1 MRVAVLKE
9 DNCQPKKCND
19 ECHDFCPPVR
29 NGQECIIM
37 DEQTGKPHISES
49 LCIGCGICV
58 NKCPH
63 DALIIENLP
72 SELETDMI
80 HRFSMNGFR
89 LFRLPTP
96 SKESVVGILGPNGMG
111 KSTAISALSGRLI
124 PNLGDW
130 LNQEPHWEDIISSV
144 PKGELR
150 DFFIAVQK
158 GEISVALKPQNV
170 DRLPKRIQ
178 GTVHDLL
185 KHVDERGIFESM
197 TKSLGIDHL
206 LEREVKQLSGGE
218 LQRMAICATMLR
230 DVDVYFFDE
239 PSSYLDIHERMRI
252 VRIIQELAETK
263 RVIVIEHD
271 LAVLDV
277 LADLVHIVYGKKGA
291 FGIFTPARST
301 RQAINTYLDGFLPEE
316 NVRIRDKPIKFLRHQ
331 DRMAEIGTP
340 VVSWGE
346 GLQKQLGDFKLISS
360 EGAVHR
366 SEVVGVVGA
375 NGTGKSTMI
384 KILAGEHEY
393 DEGWVTAEAT
403 ISYKPQ
409 HIDVDI
415 NGSVQL
421 WLDSELGPRWRS
433 GEFNVN
439 VIKALG
445 IDQLLP
451 KRVKKLSGGERQAVS
466 IALCLGREADLYL
479 FDEPSAHLDASARME
494 AAKAIRRTME
504 ANEKSAF
511 VIDHDVYFIDIVS
524 DSLLVFDRTNPRETH
539 IHNTL
544 KHLLTA
550 DRVSPFVGDVEK
562 ALATINQHL
571 LRTYGTLEAALMT
584 WMNHGGPNSAI
595 FGKIGS
601 LDEEQLRQHS
611 TAYSPYLRSQP
622 IHPVSICFMLNPTM
636 IREICSPWNEQE
648 IPMASYG
655 GHAKGPFN
663 LREGMNRFLSGV
675 DVTFRR
681 DHDSRRPRINKNKSR
696 KDREQ
701 RSSGDY
707 YSYDA

>member
-1 MRVAVLKE
+1 
-9 DNCQPKKCND
+9 
-19 ECHDFCPPVR
+19 
-29 NGQECIIM
+29 M

-49 LCIGCGICV
+49 LCIGCGICI

-72 SELETDMI
+72 GELETDMI
-80 HRFSMNGFR
+80 HRYSMNGFR

-111 KSTAISALSGRLI
+111 KSTAISALSGRI
-124 PNLGDW
+124 VPNLGDW
-130 LNQEPHWEDIISSV
+130 LNQEANWDDVVDSL

-158 GEISVALKPQNV
+158 GKVRVAVKPQNV
-170 DRLPKRIQ
+170 DKLPKRIS
-178 GTVHDLL
+178 GTVADLL
-185 KHVDERGIFESM
+185 GKVDERGLLEE
-197 TKSLGIDHL
+197 TTRSLGIDHL
-206 LEREVKQLSGGE
+206 MQRTVQQLSGGE
-218 LQRMAICATMLR
+218 LQRMAIAATILR

-252 VRIIQELAETK
+252 VRIIQDLAQTK

-277 LADLVHIVYGKKGA
+277 LADLIHIVYGKKGA

-301 RQAINTYLDGFLPEE
+301 RQAINSYLDGFLPEE
-316 NVRIRDKPIKFLRHQ
+316 NVRIRDKPIKFLRHR
-331 DRMAEIGTP
+331 DRSVEIGTP
-340 VVSWGE
+340 VVSWG
-346 GLQKQLGDFKLISS
+346 GLEKTLGEFHLTSG

-366 SEVVGVVGA
+366 SEVVGVVGS

-393 DEGWVTAEAT
+393 DAGWVTADAT

-415 NGSVQL
+415 DGSVQL

-466 IALCLGREADLYL
+466 IAVCLGRDADLYL
-479 FDEPSAHLDASARME
+479 LDEPSAHLDANARME

-524 DSLLVFDRTNPRETH
+524 DSLLVFE
-539 IHNTL
+539 
-544 KHLLTA
+544 
-550 DRVSPFVGDVEK
+550 GQGGVEGR
-562 ALATINQHL
+562 AT
-571 LRTYGTLEAALMT
+571 
-584 WMNHGGPNSAI
+584 GPY
-595 FGKIGS
+595 
-601 LDEEQLRQHS
+601 R
-611 TAYSPYLRSQP
+611 
-622 IHPVSICFMLNPTM
+622 
-636 IREICSPWNEQE
+636 
-648 IPMASYG
+648 
-655 GHAKGPFN
+655 
-663 LREGMNRFLSGV
+663 LREGMNRFLAGV

-681 DHDSRRPRINKNKSR
+681 DHDSRRPRINKNESR

-701 RSSGDY
+701 RNSGDY

>member
-37 DEQTGKPHISES
+37 DDKTGKPHISES
-49 LCIGCGICV
+49 LCIGCGICI

-80 HRFSMNGFR
+80 HRYSMNGFR

-111 KSTAISALSGRLI
+111 KSTAISALSGRII

-130 LNQEPHWEDIISSV
+130 LDTEPNWSEVIESL
-144 PKGELR
+144 PRGELR
-150 DFFIAVQK
+150 DFFIAVQDDK
-158 GEISVALKPQNV
+158 IRVAVKPQNV
-170 DRLPKRIQ
+170 DRLPKRVQ
-178 GTVHDLL
+178 GTVKQLL
-185 KHVDERGIFESM
+185 SKVDERNMMDQM
-197 TKSLGIDHL
+197 TKDLGIDHL
-206 LEREVKQLSGGE
+206 LDRTVQQLSGGE
-218 LQRMAICATMLR
+218 LQRMAICATILR

-252 VRIIQELAETK
+252 VGIIHRLSETK

-271 LAVLDV
+271 IAVLDV

-301 RQAINTYLDGFLPEE
+301 RQAINSYLDGFLPEE
-316 NVRIRDKPIKFLRHQ
+316 NVRIRDKPIKFLRHR
-331 DRMAEIGTP
+331 DRKAEIGTP
-340 VVSWGE
+340 VVSWG
-346 GLQKQLGDFKLISS
+346 GLKKQLGEFTLTSD

-366 SEVVGVVGA
+366 SEVVGVVGS

-384 KILAGEHEY
+384 KLLAGEHEY
-393 DEGWVTAEAT
+393 EEGWVTADAT

-415 NGSVQL
+415 DGSVQL
-421 WLDSELGPRWRS
+421 WLDSELGTKWRS

-439 VIKALG
+439 VIRALG
-445 IDQLLP
+445 VDQLLS

-466 IALCLGREADLYL
+466 IAVCLGRDADLYL
-479 FDEPSAHLDASARME
+479 LDEPSAHLDANARME

-511 VIDHDVYFIDIVS
+511 VIDHDVYFIDIVA
-524 DSLLVFDRTNPRETH
+524 DSLLVFEGKGGIEGR
-539 IHNTL
+539 
-544 KHLLTA
+544 
-550 DRVSPFVGDVEK
+550 
-562 ALATINQHL
+562 AT
-571 LRTYGTLEAALMT
+571 
-584 WMNHGGPNSAI
+584 
-595 FGKIGS
+595 
-601 LDEEQLRQHS
+601 
-611 TAYSPYLRSQP
+611 
-622 IHPVSICFMLNPTM
+622 
-636 IREICSPWNEQE
+636 
-648 IPMASYG
+648 
-655 GHAKGPFN
+655 GPFD
-663 LREGMNRFLSGV
+663 LREGMNKFLSSV

-681 DHDSRRPRINKNKSR
+681 DHDSRRPRINKSKSR

-701 RSSGDY
+701 RNSGDY

>member
-37 DEQTGKPHISES
+37 DDKTGKPHISES
-49 LCIGCGICV
+49 LCIGCGICI

-80 HRFSMNGFR
+80 HRYSMNGFR

-111 KSTAISALSGRLI
+111 KSTAISALSGRII

-130 LNQEPHWEDIISSV
+130 LDTEPNWSEVIESL
-144 PKGELR
+144 PRGELR
-150 DFFIAVQK
+150 DFFIAVQDDK
-158 GEISVALKPQNV
+158 IRVAVKPQNV
-170 DRLPKRIQ
+170 DRLPKRVQ
-178 GTVHDLL
+178 GTVKQLL
-185 KHVDERGIFESM
+185 SKVDERNMMDQM
-197 TKSLGIDHL
+197 TKDLGIDHL
-206 LEREVKQLSGGE
+206 LDRTVQQLSGGE
-218 LQRMAICATMLR
+218 LQRMAICATILR

-252 VRIIQELAETK
+252 VGIIHRLSETK

-271 LAVLDV
+271 IAVLDV

-301 RQAINTYLDGFLPEE
+301 RQAINSYLDGFLPEE
-316 NVRIRDKPIKFLRHQ
+316 NVRIRDKPIKFLRHR
-331 DRMAEIGTP
+331 DRKAEIGTP
-340 VVSWGE
+340 VVSWG
-346 GLQKQLGDFKLISS
+346 GLKKQLGEFTLTSD

-366 SEVVGVVGA
+366 SEVVGVVGS
-375 NGTGKSTMI
+375 NGTGKCTMI
-384 KILAGEHEY
+384 KLLAGEHEY
-393 DEGWVTAEAT
+393 EEGWVTADAT

-415 NGSVQL
+415 DGSVQL
-421 WLDSELGPRWRS
+421 WLDSELGTKWRS

-439 VIKALG
+439 VIRALG
-445 IDQLLP
+445 VDQLLS

-466 IALCLGREADLYL
+466 IAVCLGRDADLYL
-479 FDEPSAHLDASARME
+479 LDEPSAHLDANARME

-511 VIDHDVYFIDIVS
+511 VIDHDVYFIDIVA
-524 DSLLVFDRTNPRETH
+524 DSLLVFEGKGGIEGR
-539 IHNTL
+539 
-544 KHLLTA
+544 
-550 DRVSPFVGDVEK
+550 
-562 ALATINQHL
+562 AT
-571 LRTYGTLEAALMT
+571 
-584 WMNHGGPNSAI
+584 
-595 FGKIGS
+595 
-601 LDEEQLRQHS
+601 
-611 TAYSPYLRSQP
+611 
-622 IHPVSICFMLNPTM
+622 
-636 IREICSPWNEQE
+636 
-648 IPMASYG
+648 
-655 GHAKGPFN
+655 GPFD
-663 LREGMNRFLSGV
+663 LREGMNKFLSSV

-681 DHDSRRPRINKNKSR
+681 DHDSRRPRINKSKSR

-701 RSSGDY
+701 RNSGDY

>member
-1 MRVAVLKE
+1 
-9 DNCQPKKCND
+9 
-19 ECHDFCPPVR
+19 
-29 NGQECIIM
+29 M
-37 DEQTGKPHISES
+37 DEHTGKPHISES
-49 LCIGCGICV
+49 LCIGCGICI

-72 SELETDMI
+72 SELETDMV
-80 HRFSMNGFR
+80 HRYSMNGFR

-130 LNQEPHWEDIISSV
+130 LNQEPVWEDIIDSV
-144 PKGELR
+144 AKGELR
-150 DFFIAVQK
+150 DFFIAVQE
-158 GEISVALKPQNV
+158 GEISVAVKPQNV
-170 DRLPKRIQ
+170 DRLPKRVK
-178 GTVHDLL
+178 GTVRQLL
-185 KHVDERGIFESM
+185 ERVDERNLFDEL
-197 TKSLGIDHL
+197 TVALGIDHL
-206 LEREVKQLSGGE
+206 LDREVHQLSGGE
-218 LQRMAICATMLR
+218 LQRMAICATILR
-230 DVDVYFFDE
+230 DADVYFFDE

-252 VRIIQELAETK
+252 VRIIQNLAETK

-301 RQAINTYLDGFLPEE
+301 RQAINSYLDGFLPEE
-316 NVRIRDKPIKFLRHQ
+316 NVRIRDKPIKFQRHQ
-331 DRMAEIGTP
+331 DRVAELGST

-346 GLQKQLGDFKLISS
+346 LTKKLGDFQLTAG

-393 DEGWVTAEAT
+393 DEGWVTAGAT

-415 NGSVQL
+415 DGSVQL

-439 VIKALG
+439 VIRALG
-445 IDQLLP
+445 VDQLLP

-466 IALCLGREADLYL
+466 IALCLGRDADLYL
-479 FDEPSAHLDASARME
+479 LDEPSAHLDANARME

-524 DSLLVFDRTNPRETH
+524 DSLLVFEGEGGV
-539 IHNTL
+539 
-544 KHLLTA
+544 K
-550 DRVSPFVGDVEK
+550 GK
-562 ALATINQHL
+562 AT
-571 LRTYGTLEAALMT
+571 
-584 WMNHGGPNSAI
+584 
-595 FGKIGS
+595 
-601 LDEEQLRQHS
+601 
-611 TAYSPYLRSQP
+611 
-622 IHPVSICFMLNPTM
+622 
-636 IREICSPWNEQE
+636 
-648 IPMASYG
+648 
-655 GHAKGPFN
+655 GPFN
-663 LREGMNRFLSGV
+663 LRTGMNRFLSGV
-675 DVTFRR
+675 NVTFRR
-681 DHDSRRPRINKNKSR
+681 DHDSRRPRINKNESR

-701 RSSGDY
+701 RNSGDY

>member
-1 MRVAVLKE
+1 
-9 DNCQPKKCND
+9 
-19 ECHDFCPPVR
+19 
-29 NGQECIIM
+29 M
-37 DEQTGKPHISES
+37 DDQTGKPHISES
-49 LCIGCGICV
+49 LCIGCGICI

-80 HRFSMNGFR
+80 HRYSMNGFR

-130 LNQEPHWEDIISSV
+130 LNQEPDWDDVIQSV

-150 DFFIAVQK
+150 DFFIAVQQGDVK
-158 GEISVALKPQNV
+158 VAVKPQNV
-170 DRLPKRIQ
+170 DRLPKRVK
-178 GTVHDLL
+178 GTVRDLL
-185 KHVDERGIFESM
+185 ARVDERKMLDDM
-197 TKSLGIDHL
+197 TQRLGIAHL
-206 LEREVKQLSGGE
+206 LDREIHQLSGGE
-218 LQRMAICATMLR
+218 LQRMAICATILR

-252 VRIIQELAETK
+252 VRIIQDLAQTK

-316 NVRIRDKPIKFLRHQ
+316 NVRIRNKPIKFLRHQ
-331 DRMAEIGTP
+331 DRVAEIGTP
-340 VVSWGE
+340 VVQWGD
-346 GLQKQLGDFKLISS
+346 LSKQLGDFQLTAS

-415 NGSVQL
+415 DGSVQL

-433 GEFNVN
+433 GEFHVN

-479 FDEPSAHLDASARME
+479 LDEPSAHLDASARME

-524 DSLLVFDRTNPRETH
+524 DSLLVFE
-539 IHNTL
+539 
-544 KHLLTA
+544 
-550 DRVSPFVGDVEK
+550 GQGGVEGK
-562 ALATINQHL
+562 ATGPYD
-571 LRTYGTLEAALMT
+571 LRT
-584 WMNHGGPNSAI
+584 
-595 FGKIGS
+595 
-601 LDEEQLRQHS
+601 
-611 TAYSPYLRSQP
+611 
-622 IHPVSICFMLNPTM
+622 
-636 IREICSPWNEQE
+636 
-648 IPMASYG
+648 
-655 GHAKGPFN
+655 
-663 LREGMNRFLSGV
+663 GMNQFLSGV

-681 DHDSRRPRINKNKSR
+681 DHDSRRPRINKSESR

-701 RSSGDY
+701 RTSGDY

>member
-1 MRVAVLKE
+1 VRVAVLKE

-29 NGQECIIM
+29 NGQECIIL
-37 DEQTGKPHISES
+37 DDKTGKPHISES
-49 LCIGCGICV
+49 LCIGCGICI

-72 SELETDMI
+72 SELESDMI

-111 KSTAISALSGRLI
+111 KSTAINALSGRTI

-130 LNQEPHWEDIISSV
+130 MDTEPQWDSV
-144 PKGELR
+144 IESLPRGELR
-150 DFFIAVQK
+150 DFFIAVQADK
-158 GEISVALKPQNV
+158 IRVAVKPQNV
-170 DRLPKRIQ
+170 DRLPKRVK
-178 GTVHDLL
+178 GTVRDLL
-185 KHVDERGIFESM
+185 MKVDERNIMRE
-197 TKSLGIDHL
+197 TTEDLGIDHL
-206 LEREVKQLSGGE
+206 LDRTIQQLSGGE
-218 LQRMAICATMLR
+218 LQRMAICATILR

-252 VRIIQELAETK
+252 VRIIQKLSEAK

-301 RQAINTYLDGFLPEE
+301 RQAINSYLDGFLPEE
-316 NVRIRDKPIKFLRHQ
+316 NVRIRDKPIKFLRHR
-331 DRMAEIGTP
+331 DRSAEIGTP
-340 VVSWGE
+340 VVSWG
-346 GLQKQLGDFKLISS
+346 GLEKTLGEFKLTSGD
-360 EGAVHR
+360 GAVHR
-366 SEVVGVVGA
+366 SEVVGVVGP

-384 KILAGEHEY
+384 KLLAGEHEY
-393 DEGWVTAEAT
+393 DGGWVTADAK

-415 NGSVQL
+415 DGSVQL

-439 VIKALG
+439 VIRALG
-445 IDQLLP
+445 VDQLLP

-466 IALCLGREADLYL
+466 IAICLGRDADLYL
-479 FDEPSAHLDASARME
+479 LDEPSAHLDANARME

-524 DSLLVFDRTNPRETH
+524 DSLLVFEGEGGVH
-539 IHNTL
+539 G
-544 KHLLTA
+544 TA
-550 DRVSPFVGDVEK
+550 
-562 ALATINQHL
+562 T
-571 LRTYGTLEAALMT
+571 
-584 WMNHGGPNSAI
+584 GPY
-595 FGKIGS
+595 
-601 LDEEQLRQHS
+601 D
-611 TAYSPYLRSQP
+611 
-622 IHPVSICFMLNPTM
+622 
-636 IREICSPWNEQE
+636 
-648 IPMASYG
+648 
-655 GHAKGPFN
+655 
-663 LREGMNRFLSGV
+663 LREGMNRFLSSV
-675 DVTFRR
+675 NVTFRR
-681 DHDSRRPRINKNKSR
+681 DHDSRRPRINKGESR

-701 RSSGDY
+701 RNVGDY

>member
-1 MRVAVLKE
+1 
-9 DNCQPKKCND
+9 
-19 ECHDFCPPVR
+19 
-29 NGQECIIM
+29 M

-49 LCIGCGICV
+49 LCIGCGICI

-80 HRFSMNGFR
+80 HRYSMNGFR

-111 KSTAISALSGRLI
+111 KSTAISALSGRI
-124 PNLGDW
+124 VPNLGDW
-130 LNQEPHWEDIISSV
+130 LNQEADWDDVVDSL

-158 GEISVALKPQNV
+158 GAVRVAVTPQNV
-170 DRLPKRIQ
+170 DKLPKRIS
-178 GTVHDLL
+178 GTVADLL
-185 KHVDERGIFESM
+185 GKVAARGLLEE
-197 TKSLGIDHL
+197 TTRSLGIAHL
-206 LEREVKQLSGGE
+206 MQRTVQQLSGGE
-218 LQRMAICATMLR
+218 LQRMALAATILR

-252 VRIIQELAETK
+252 VRIIQDLAQTK

-277 LADLVHIVYGKKGA
+277 LADLIHIVYGKKGA

-301 RQAINTYLDGFLPEE
+301 RQAINSYLDGFLPEE
-316 NVRIRDKPIKFLRHQ
+316 NVRIRDKPIKFLRHR
-331 DRMAEIGTP
+331 DRSVEIGTP
-340 VVSWGE
+340 VVSWG
-346 GLQKQLGDFKLISS
+346 GLEKTLGEFHLTSG

-366 SEVVGVVGA
+366 SEVVGVVGS

-393 DEGWVTAEAT
+393 DAGWVTADAT

-415 NGSVQL
+415 DGSVQL

-466 IALCLGREADLYL
+466 IAVCLGRDADLYL
-479 FDEPSAHLDASARME
+479 LDEPSAHLDANARME

-524 DSLLVFDRTNPRETH
+524 DSLLVFE
-539 IHNTL
+539 
-544 KHLLTA
+544 
-550 DRVSPFVGDVEK
+550 GQGGVEGR
-562 ALATINQHL
+562 AT
-571 LRTYGTLEAALMT
+571 
-584 WMNHGGPNSAI
+584 GPY
-595 FGKIGS
+595 
-601 LDEEQLRQHS
+601 R
-611 TAYSPYLRSQP
+611 
-622 IHPVSICFMLNPTM
+622 
-636 IREICSPWNEQE
+636 
-648 IPMASYG
+648 
-655 GHAKGPFN
+655 
-663 LREGMNRFLSGV
+663 LREGMNRFLAGV

-681 DHDSRRPRINKNKSR
+681 DHDSRRPRINKNESR

-701 RSSGDY
+701 RNSGDY

>member
-1 MRVAVLKE
+1 MSRLL
-9 DNCQPKKCND
+9 
-19 ECHDFCPPVR
+19 PPVR

-37 DEQTGKPHISES
+37 DDKSGKPIISES
-49 LCIGCGICV
+49 LCIGCGICI

-80 HRFSMNGFR
+80 HRFSLNGFR

-111 KSTAISALSGRLI
+111 KSTAINALSGRLV

-130 LNQEPHWEDIISSV
+130 LNQEPEWQSMIDAL

-150 DFFIAVQK
+150 DFFIAVK
-158 GEISVALKPQNV
+158 NGEINVAVKPQNV
-170 DRLPKRIQ
+170 DRLPKRVQ
-178 GTVHDLL
+178 GKVRDLL
-185 KHVDERGIFESM
+185 LKVDERNM
-197 TKSLGIDHL
+197 MDHMCKALGIHHL
-206 LEREVKQLSGGE
+206 LDRTIQQLSGGE
-218 LQRMAICATMLR
+218 LQRMAICATILR

-252 VRIIQELAETK
+252 VNIIQQLAKTK

-277 LADLVHIVYGKKGA
+277 LADLIHIVYGKKGA

-301 RQAINTYLDGFLPEE
+301 RQAINSYLDGFLHEE
-316 NVRIRDKPIKFLRHQ
+316 NVRIRDKPIKFLKHK
-331 DRMAEIGTP
+331 DRSSEVGSPSIQ
-340 VVSWGE
+340 WG
-346 GLQKQLGDFKLISS
+346 GLEKQLGEFKLTSS

-366 SEVVGVVGA
+366 AEVVGVVGP

-384 KILAGEHEY
+384 KMLAGELDY
-393 DEGWVTAEAT
+393 DAGWVTHDAT

-415 NGSVQL
+415 DGSVQF

-439 VIKALG
+439 VIRALG
-445 IDQLLP
+445 VDQLLP

-466 IALCLGREADLYL
+466 IAICLGKDADVYL
-479 FDEPSAHLDASARME
+479 LDEPSAHLDANARME

-504 ANEKSAF
+504 SNEKAAF

-524 DSLLVFDRTNPRETH
+524 DSLMVFDGEGG
-539 IHNTL
+539 
-544 KHLLTA
+544 KY
-550 DRVSPFVGDVEK
+550 GQ
-562 ALATINQHL
+562 AT
-571 LRTYGTLEAALMT
+571 
-584 WMNHGGPNSAI
+584 
-595 FGKIGS
+595 
-601 LDEEQLRQHS
+601 
-611 TAYSPYLRSQP
+611 
-622 IHPVSICFMLNPTM
+622 
-636 IREICSPWNEQE
+636 
-648 IPMASYG
+648 
-655 GHAKGPFN
+655 GPFP
-663 LREGMNRFLSGV
+663 LREGMNRFLANV

-681 DHDSRRPRINKNKSR
+681 DHDSRRPRINKSESR

-701 RSSGDY
+701 RGSGDF
-707 YSYDA
+707 YSFDA